1 MKTWLVGLAVLAM
14 GTLAAQAQVVWED
27 TFDDGQAQMP
37 WFTTTP
43 GVASWSLADTP
54 GKVTINQL
62 TGSVNNEW
70 CEVVF
75 TRSLGCLDDFLI
87 TVNLGWQEADN
98 SAMQGVYAEVGGA
111 SGPIALGGFD
121 DAWVGARGQWTS
133 HVDEQWWGIGYN
145 TMAFTDSTEVKLVRE
160 DGLCRVIM
168 YTMQLNQGIFNDAA
182 TWFKLRFR
190 RFQYATSTFGN
201 LWTDFVRVE
210 APFRTELAP
219 LADGSLHFT
228 WGECTV
234 SPIRLYGAPAWPAQ
248 WPEDFQLLAQV
259 PAGQNQWTLPA
270 PVGSDLSVFRATRV
284 LD

>member
-1 MKTWLVGLAVLAM
+1 MKAWLVRLVLLGL
-14 GTLAAQAQVVWED
+14 GTAAAQAQVVWED

-37 WFTTTP
+37 WFTTTQ
-43 GVASWSLADTP
+43 GVAAWSLADTP
-54 GKVTINQL
+54 DKLTINQL
-62 TGSVNNEW
+62 TGSADNQW
-70 CEVVF
+70 CEVDF

-87 TVNLGWQEADN
+87 TVNLGWHSIQL
-98 SAMQGVYAEVGGA
+98 SAMQDVWVEVGGA
-111 SGPIALGGFD
+111 DGPIALGGFD
-121 DAWVGARGQWTS
+121 DAWVSARGQWVA
-133 HVDEQWWGIGYN
+133 HVDEQWWYTGLN
-145 TMAFTDSTEVKLVRE
+145 TMALSDSTEVKLVRE
-160 DGLCRVIM
+160 NGQVKVFLYIM
-168 YTMQLNQGIFNDAA
+168 QVRDLPQSDPA
-182 TWFKLRFR
+182 TWLKLRYR
-190 RFQYATSTFGN
+190 RFQYPTSSFGN

-210 APFRTELAP
+210 APFRTNLAP

-228 WGECTV
+228 WGECTA